1 MGAPAA
7 LISSSRGATKHLTR
21 VKRDSASWQ
30 GLGEFIRSQ
39 RRLAQ
44 LSLRQMAEM
53 AQISN
58 PYLSQV
64 ERGMFRPSAQVL
76 KAIADTL
83 KISAGSIYAQAGLLD
98 EDALERAGGVE
109 SAIRLDPAL
118 STDQKE
124 TLTRVYR
131 GFIEKAG

>member
-1 MGAPAA
+1 
-7 LISSSRGATKHLTR
+7 
-21 VKRDSASWQ
+21 
-30 GLGEFIRSQ
+30 
-39 RRLAQ
+39 
-44 LSLRQMAEM
+44 MAEM

-83 KISAGSIYAQAGLLD
+83 NISAGSIYAQAGLLD
-98 EDALERAGGVE
+98 EDAKERAAGVE
-109 SAIRLDPAL
+109 VAIRLDPAL

-131 GFIEKAG
+131 GFTEKPD